1 MGLEISQ
8 EQEGDLRI
16 LALRGRLDTDTAAD
30 LELIAQDLTT
40 AGARDFLID
49 LSEVGYVSS
58 AGLRVLL
65 ALAKQLDNNKGRMR
79 LCGLNPAVA
88 QVFEVAGF
96 ARLFTILKD
105 RASALSAISKVS
117 RAPAEPTLADH
128 ATRILR
134 SAATPPTPSAQ
145 IAALAADVAQLL
157 GVKPRALAGASASM
171 RPAAAAVVSP
181 STAPAAAER
190 PGMLGKLRGMFGGKK

>member
-1 MGLEISQ
+1 MGLEIGQ
-8 EQEGDLRI
+8 EQEGELRI

-49 LSEVGYVSS
+49 LAGVGYVSS

-65 ALAKQLDNNKGRMR
+65 ALAKQLDGIKGRMR
-79 LCGLNPAVA
+79 LCGLNPAVS

-105 RASALSAISKVS
+105 RASAL
-117 RAPAEPTLADH
+117 
-128 ATRILR
+128 
-134 SAATPPTPSAQ
+134 
-145 IAALAADVAQLL
+145 
-157 GVKPRALAGASASM
+157 GA
-171 RPAAAAVVSP
+171 V
-181 STAPAAAER
+181 
-190 PGMLGKLRGMFGGKK
+190 